1 MAAGI
6 FNFTIE
12 QGATFNRQLTV
23 SENNSALNLTGFTGA
38 MQLRSN
44 HESSTVALSV
54 TVAIVNATQGL
65 ISISASSSST
75 AALEEGIYVYDLE
88 ITSSTGVVTRLL
100 QGEVTVSPEVT
111 R

>member
-1 MAAGI
+1 
-6 FNFTIE
+6 
-12 QGATFNRQLTV
+12 
-23 SENNSALNLTGFTGA
+23 

-54 TVAIVNATQGL
+54 TVAIVNATEGL